1 MFNFETA
8 SVALLFL
15 PGENRRKRWINW
27 YVPTVGTRL
36 MASLPGIS
44 VRNAALLSGNVA
56 SVGFLLQLLSH
67 LKNAPSVNKNVIS

>member
-1 MFNFETA
+1 MFNFEPA
-8 SVALLFL
+8 SRDFNL
-15 PGENRRKRWINW
+15 NKIKRWKNW

-67 LKNAPSVNKNVIS
+67 LKNAPSVKKNVIS

>member
-1 MFNFETA
+1 MFNFEPA
-8 SVALLFL
+8 SRDFNL
-15 PGENRRKRWINW
+15 NKIKRRRKRWKNW

-67 LKNAPSVNKNVIS
+67 LKNAPSVKKNVIS